1 MEEQA
6 IDMSCPMC
14 QKEGQ
19 LAMMAHVDEIP
30 YFGEHTQV
38 TVLCHACGWRQTDFI
53 PAEGRKPGGWNFE
66 ITSQKDLNARVIRSS
81 SCTVSI
87 PELDLEVNPGG
98 NATGYV
104 TNMEGLLNRFIK
116 IIEMV
121 RKDLDESEEENMST
135 LRNMLRRLENAG
147 LEGEGLLVELLDP
160 HGLSQILHPD
170 AVDRDLSAEEI
181 ARLPVG
187 PDPAVFSK

>member
-6 IDMSCPMC
+6 IEMPCPMC
-14 QKEGQ
+14 QEEGQ
-19 LAMMAHVDEIP
+19 LGMMAHVDEIP

-66 ITSQKDLNARVIRSS
+66 IASEKDLNARVIRSS

-116 IIEMV
+116 IVEMV
-121 RKDLDESEEENMST
+121 MKDLEADEEDNLRT
-135 LRNMLRRLENAG
+135 LQHMLHRLQKAG
-147 LEGEGLLVELLDP
+147 LEGDGLQIELLDP

-170 AVDRDLSAEEI
+170 AVDRALTEDELR
-181 ARLPVG
+181 RLPVG

>member
-1 MEEQA
+1 MEEQP
-6 IDMSCPMC
+6 IDMACPMC

-121 RKDLDESEEENMST
+121 MKDLDETEEENLST
-135 LRNMLRRLENAG
+135 LRNMLHRLENAG

-170 AVDRDLSAEEI
+170 AVDRDLSPEEI

>member
-6 IDMSCPMC
+6 IDMACPMC
-14 QKEGQ
+14 QQEGK

-66 ITSQKDLNARVIRSS
+66 IANEKDLNARVIRSS

-116 IIEMV
+116 IVEMV
-121 RKDLDESEEENMST
+121 MKDLDESEEENLST
-135 LRNMLRRLENAG
+135 LRNMLHRLENAG

-170 AVDRDLSAEEI
+170 AVDRDLTTEEI

>member
-1 MEEQA
+1 MEEQP
-6 IDMSCPMC
+6 IDMACPMC

-121 RKDLDESEEENMST
+121 MKDLDESEEENLST
-135 LRNMLRRLENAG
+135 LRNMLHRLENAG

-170 AVDRDLSAEEI
+170 AVDRDLSPEEI

>member
-1 MEEQA
+1 MEEQP
-6 IDMSCPMC
+6 IDMACPMC

-66 ITSQKDLNARVIRSS
+66 ITSENDLNARVIRSS

-121 RKDLDESEEENMST
+121 MKDLDESEEENLST
-135 LRNMLRRLENAG
+135 LRNMLHRLENAG

-170 AVDRDLSAEEI
+170 AVDRDLSPEEI